1 MPTLEEIARL
11 PIVYSI
17 AGMEEVGVQKNGVY
31 RTVDGTALPM
41 DVYSPAG
48 GRGPRPVV
56 ILVHGGPIPE
66 GTRIKEAGVF
76 VTTGRLLAASGFV
89 AVTFNHRF
97 YGPERV
103 RDADDDV
110 ATLVARRGAD
120 RAVVLLGSRPPP
132 RTVAA
137 RATVLPSRARRLLL
151 DPGSSGST
159 RGGAGPA
166 RRGDATAVLAP
177 VPPGS
182 RRAQRPSHPG
192 GAGGPGPP
200 LAERRPRPLR
210 LRGPR
215 PQRPA
220 RPDDPPRGAPRL
232 RHPRRHAAVARDSAA
247 DRGVPAGTPG
257 LRRALDSAAVGRKE
271 IA

>member
-76 VTTGRLLAASGFV
+76 VTTGRLLAASGFG

-110 ATLVARRGAD
+110 ATLVAHVRENAASLRLDAERIALWCYSGGGPLLARWLRERPSSLRALVAYYSILDLQVPPEGVPDPLGEATRRQYSPLCHLGPGERSVPPILVARAGQDHPWLNGGLD
-120 RAVVLLGSRPPP
+120 RFVSEALARNVPLDLMTHPEGHHGFDILDDTPRSREILR
-132 RTVAA
+132 RTVEFLQ
-137 RATVLPSRARRLLL
+137 VRL
-151 DPGSSGST
+151 G
-159 RGGAGPA
+159 
-166 RRGDATAVLAP
+166 
-177 VPPGS
+177 
-182 RRAQRPSHPG
+182 
-192 GAGGPGPP
+192 
-200 LAERRPRPLR
+200 
-210 LRGPR
+210 
-215 PQRPA
+215 
-220 RPDDPPRGAPRL
+220 
-232 RHPRRHAAVARDSAA
+232 
-247 DRGVPAGTPG
+247 
-257 LRRALDSAAVGRKE
+257 
-271 IA
+271 